1 VRTIKQATIIG
12 GGLAGSEAAY
22 QVARRGVPVRL
33 YEMRPER
40 STPVHQTGWLA
51 ELVCSNSLKSEE
63 LSRGGGVLKAELRRL
78 DSLVMR
84 CADATRV
91 PAGSA
96 LAVDRDRFAQ
106 RVTEELAALP
116 EVTLIREEVT
126 EIPPEGPV
134 IVASG
139 PLTSARLSDALAA
152 LVTAGFLHFYDA
164 VSPIVETDSL
174 DPERLFEAS
183 RYEHGEGAYLNCT
196 LTEAEYDR
204 FRKALIAA
212 RRVPLRD
219 FEKKAF
225 FEGCLPVEE
234 LAQRGRQTL
243 AFGPLKPVGLV
254 DPRTGERPFAVVQ
267 LRAENEEK
275 TRYNLVGC
283 QTRLLWSEQQKVFR
297 LIPALREAEFV
308 RYGVVHRNTYLNGPR
323 VLSPTLQCRKRP
335 DLLFAGQLTG
345 VEGYVEST
353 GSGLVAGINAACL
366 ARGLPC
372 LQFPRETV
380 LGALAQYVAA
390 AETKD
395 FQPMNANFGLL
406 PPLATEGNRLKKKEK
421 YEALA
426 KRALDALD
434 KFVEE
439 ELTG

>member
-1 VRTIKQATIIG
+1 
-12 GGLAGSEAAY
+12 
-22 QVARRGVPVRL
+22 
-33 YEMRPER
+33 M
-40 STPVHQTGWLA
+40 
-51 ELVCSNSLKSEE
+51 
-63 LSRGGGVLKAELRRL
+63 KAELRRL

-283 QTRLLWSEQQKVFR
+283 QTRLLWSEQRKVFR